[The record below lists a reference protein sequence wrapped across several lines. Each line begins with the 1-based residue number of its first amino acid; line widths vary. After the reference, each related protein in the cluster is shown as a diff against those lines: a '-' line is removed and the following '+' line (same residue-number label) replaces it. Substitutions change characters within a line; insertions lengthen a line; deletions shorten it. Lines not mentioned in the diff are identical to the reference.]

1 MIANPVLR
9 KELLMRMR
17 FGRQPT
23 AQRVGVC
30 LAILLLLGFIYFKA
44 YEQLSRFPSAN
55 DGHSLWFSVV
65 LLQFIFICMIAPIVA
80 ANAITQEREQMTWEM
95 LIFTRL
101 TASEIIVGKL
111 IARFVTVVL
120 IILLGLPMALVA
132 AHYANKGGVGS
143 SDYVSP
149 LQFCGVYLM
158 MLIVGLFFATFGLF
172 MSWLVKRTL
181 YAVMAAYTFVVA
193 GLLLGTVLVAFI
205 LSSLIGD
212 FNFLYKCPLMW
223 FNPGQIFKEAASPDS
238 RLDSVFLVYGLV
250 GYVLLTVLMLWRMI
264 AGFRRFGYE
273 G

>member
-23 AQRVGVC
+23 AQRIGVC
-30 LAILLLLGFIYFKA
+30 LAIFLLLGFIYFKA
-44 YEQLSRFPSAN
+44 YEQLSRFPSAS
-55 DGHSLWFSVV
+55 DGHSLWATVMW
-65 LLQFIFICMIAPIVA
+65 LQFIFICMIAPIVA

-101 TASEIIVGKL
+101 TAGEIIFGKL
-111 IARFVTVVL
+111 AARFITVLL
-120 IILLGLPMALVA
+120 ILLLGLPMALVA

-143 SDYVSP
+143 SDYISP
-149 LQFCGVYLM
+149 FQFCGVYLM

-193 GLLLGTVLVAFI
+193 GLLIGTTFVAFL
-205 LSSLIGD
+205 LSALIGD
-212 FNFLYKCPLMW
+212 SNFLTKCPLMW
-223 FNPGQIFKEAASPDS
+223 FNPAMI
-238 RLDSVFLVYGLV
+238 
-250 GYVLLTVLMLWRMI
+250 LL
-264 AGFRRFGYE
+264 
-273 G
+273 